1 MCNYC
6 EKMDIA
12 KALDFAIRDYEL
24 NNMIIGP
31 SDVPYIIKTENGKRE
46 YWNYMSN
53 DSWESFK
60 EHAMTIEH
68 RNNYKDAKGGELDPR
83 NSRWGMLP
91 PKMASFGS
99 SSRMIY
105 CLSKDMPGFV
115 FEKQMPTYV
124 GHDANLDGY
133 LLSDNTAIFVEAKC
147 REIYSSHANLDIN
160 EVYKNVYNYIHEKNP
175 KFGFDEEKSKE
186 QNCFKCTFHYDDK
199 VIKHFDI
206 KQLICHFL
214 GITAALI
221 DNKDNKIASNTIKF
235 IYLIFNPN
243 YNTDFSHDAIKKYE
257 KKLKD
262 QYNESIKEIDK
273 FGNMKWL
280 FNSIME
286 FQVNE
291 NKKLKLTNENLKLPN
306 YSFSFEL
313 MDQEKYK
320 NYLEKISCQT
330 PLHI

>member
-6 EKMDIA
+6 EKMDMA
-12 KALDFAIRDYEL
+12 KALDFAIRDFEL
-24 NNMIIGP
+24 QNKNNRYSSGYRIDG
-31 SDVPYIIKTENGKRE
+31 RE
-46 YWNYMSN
+46 YWNYMSEN
-53 DSWESFK
+53 SWKKFK
-60 EHAMTIEH
+60 GEMSDEHISQYVE
-68 RNNYKDAKGGELDPR
+68 GGGNELDER

-105 CLSKDMPGFV
+105 NWSIKSPGFV

-133 LLSDNTAIFVEAKC
+133 LLNDDTAIFVEAKC

-160 EVYKNVYNYIHEKNP
+160 EVYKNVYNYIHGKNP
-175 KFGFDEEKSKE
+175 KFGFDEEQSKE
-186 QNCFKCTFHYDDK
+186 QNYFKCTFHYDDK

-214 GITAALI
+214 GITADLI
-221 DNKDNKIASNTIKF
+221 NDKNELKTNTIKF

-257 KKLKD
+257 KKLKH
-262 QYNESIKEIDK
+262 QYDETIKEIEK
-273 FGNMKWL
+273 FGDMKWL
-280 FNSIME
+280 FDSIME

-306 YSFSFEL
+306 YSFRFKL
-313 MDQEKYK
+313 MDQEKYEK
-320 NYLEKISCQT
+320 YLAMISCQT

>member
-12 KALDFAIRDYEL
+12 KALDFAIRDFEL
-24 NNMIIGP
+24 QNKNNRYSSGYRIDG
-31 SDVPYIIKTENGKRE
+31 RE

-53 DSWESFK
+53 ESWESFK
-60 EHAMTIEH
+60 EHAMTKEH

-105 CLSKDMPGFV
+105 NWSKKSPRFV

-133 LLSDNTAIFVEAKC
+133 LLNDDTVIFVEAKC

-160 EVYKNVYNYIHEKNP
+160 EVYRNVYNYIHEKNP
-175 KFGFDEEKSKE
+175 KFGFDEEQSKE
-186 QNCFKCTFHYDDK
+186 QNYFKCTFHYDDK

-214 GITAALI
+214 GISADLI
-221 DNKDNKIASNTIKF
+221 NDKNELKTNTIKF

-257 KKLKD
+257 KKLKN
-262 QYNESIKEIDK
+262 QYVEAIKEIEK
-273 FGNMKWL
+273 FGDMKWL
-280 FNSIME
+280 FDSIME
-286 FQVNE
+286 FQINE

-306 YSFSFEL
+306 YSFRFEL
-313 MDQEKYK
+313 MDQEKYEK
-320 NYLEKISCQT
+320 YLAMISCQT
-330 PLHI
+330 PLHSSLP

>member
-1 MCNYC
+1 MCKYC
-6 EKMDIA
+6 EKMDMA

-24 NNMIIGP
+24 NKKIISP
-31 SDVPYIIKTENGKRE
+31 TDVHYRIKEEHRD

-53 DSWESFK
+53 KSWEKHVRAMFP
-60 EHAMTIEH
+60 EHFCQ
-68 RNNYKDAKGGELDPR
+68 YKNADGGELFEK
-83 NSRWGMLP
+83 NSRWGLLP

-105 CLSKDMPGFV
+105 NLSKDTPRFV

-133 LLSDNTAIFVEAKC
+133 LLHDNFAAFVEAKC
-147 REIYSSHANLDIN
+147 REIYASHTNIDVSN
-160 EVYKNVYNYIHEKNP
+160 NYKEVYNYLKKNISH
-175 KFGFDEEKSKE
+175 FDYEGKKSKE
-186 QNCFKCTFHYDDK
+186 QNHFKCTFKYGDK
-199 VIKHFDI
+199 VIKHFDL

-221 DNKDNKIASNTIKF
+221 DNKDSKIASNTIKF

-262 QYNESIKEIDK
+262 QYDETIKEINK